1 MSKETKE
8 KSSVAGKIVK
18 IVLLAVVACII
29 IFVAHTMRNFFI
41 IKNIVGLQKNLT
53 YINNVTRISTVNNNS
68 FTVVAYK
75 KKNLEKTIVGNNT
88 KGTVVWI
95 TYKDTSTGEE
105 IRVCEGAD
113 TKFYTKNIDQ
123 YKNTMVN
130 LAVGF
135 NGYEQNAR
143 TMLAGGIHCIIVS
156 ERVNEKD
163 CYKVIIDQN
172 QTYWVEKDTGLVIKA
187 KGGESEVDYTYNFS
201 IVDDSVFKLP
211 DLSKYEQ
218 REN

>member
-68 FTVVAYK
+68 YTVTEYK
-75 KKNLEKTIVGNNT
+75 KKNLEKTIVSSNT
-88 KGTVVWI
+88 KGTAVWI

-105 IRVCEGAD
+105 IRICEAAD
-113 TKFYTKNIDQ
+113 TKYYIKNNDQ

>member
-1 MSKETKE
+1 MGKDTKE
-8 KSSVAGKIVK
+8 KGTLFGKIVK

-68 FTVVAYK
+68 YTVTAYK
-75 KKNLEKTIVGNNT
+75 KKNLEKTIVSNNT
-88 KGTVVWI
+88 KGTAVWI

-130 LAVGF
+130 LAIGF
-135 NGYEQNAR
+135 NGYEQSAR
-143 TMLAGGIHCIIVS
+143 MMLAGGIHCIIVS

-187 KGGESEVDYTYNFS
+187 KGGESEVEYTYDFS
-201 IVDDSVFKLP
+201 EVSDEIFKLP
-211 DLSKYEQ
+211 DLSNYEL
-218 REN
+218 RNF